1 MRALRE
7 SDPQAVGAY
16 RLLAE
21 LGRGGMGRVLLASGP
36 DGRLVALKQVHARLG
51 ADEAFRARFRREVAA
66 SRMVSGAFTAAVM
79 DADPDAVTPWLASVF
94 VAGPSLGAAVEA
106 AGALPEAVVRR
117 LAAGL
122 ATALVAIHRAGL
134 VHRDLKPDNVLLSE
148 DGVRVIDFGI
158 ARPAEPGGEA
168 SELTQTGMVVGSP
181 AFMSPEQAEGKEPGP
196 ASDVFSLGSVL
207 AMAAAGRSPFAAPST
222 LGTLYN
228 VVHAGPELSGVPAGL
243 RPLVEACLAK
253 DPAARPTPGR
263 LLELIGPVA
272 PAGPVG
278 PSWPAAVHRLIAEQR
293 AAVAGLVRGGP
304 DRAAARGG
312 TGAGGGAG
320 AGVGPA
326 DPTVPLDRSGPAGST
341 AVLPPGGLPRPPGGG
356 RRVRSAVWA
365 TVAGLVLVGGL
376 GLTAYALRTGG
387 GGAEGGG
394 GQPSASPSR
403 TAPLVPDRYAT
414 LPKCSDVE
422 GKFGLEYRREDKD
435 YHSEGGSTANAECQ
449 WFGTHREG
457 GENQWDPSPHATV
470 RWSLKISNS
479 AGHDATE
486 TQKSEFTSH
495 SGSGLRFDPAL
506 DVGEAAYW
514 DRPKEGET
522 CVLAVRDGN
531 LVIRVGLGGEE
542 HPAASCESDAVKA
555 ARTALA
561 SVPR

>member
-7 SDPQAVGAY
+7 SDPRAVGPY

-66 SRMVSGAFTAAVM
+66 SRQVSGAFTAAVM
-79 DADPDAVTPWLASVF
+79 DADPEAVTPWLASVF

-106 AGALPEAVVRR
+106 AGALPEPVVRR

-122 ATALVAIHRAGL
+122 ATALVAIHRTGL

-158 ARPAEPGGEA
+158 ARLAERGGEA

-207 AMAAAGRSPFAAPST
+207 AMAAAGSSPFAAPST

-228 VVHAGPELSGVPAGL
+228 VVHAEPELSGVPDGL

-253 DPAARPTPGR
+253 DPAARPTAAR

-272 PAGPVG
+272 PEGPAGT
-278 PSWPAAVHRLIAEQR
+278 SWPAAVRRLITEQR

-304 DRAAARGG
+304 DRAAAVGR
-312 TGAGGGAG
+312 AG

-326 DPTVPLDRSGPAGST
+326 DPTVRLERSGPAAST
-341 AVLPPGGLPRPPGGG
+341 AVLPPEALPGPPGG
-356 RRVRSAVWA
+356 RTVRPAVWA
-365 TVAGLVLVGGL
+365 TVAGLVLVAGL
-376 GLTAYALRTGG
+376 GLTAYVLRSGG
-387 GGAEGGG
+387 GGSEGLG
-394 GQPSASPSR
+394 GQPGASPSR
-403 TAPLVPDRYAT
+403 TAPVEPDRYAR
-414 LPKCSDVE
+414 LPNCSDVA
-422 GKFGLEYRREDKD
+422 GRFGMEHRRKDKD
-435 YHSEGGSTANAECQ
+435 AHSEGGSTAGAECQ

-457 GENQWDPSPHATV
+457 GENQWDPLPHATV
-470 RWSLKISNS
+470 RWSLKISDS
-479 AGHDATE
+479 AGYDATE
-486 TQKSEFTSH
+486 TQKSEFRMD
-495 SGSGLRFDPAL
+495 SGMGLRFDRTL
-506 DVGEAAYW
+506 DVGEAGYW

-561 SVPR
+561 SVTRG